1 LVQKNILRG
10 ISVFILED
18 EASGTSS
25 AIIQQKKDLEEE
37 KKKDQL
43 SRKLSLRPTPNDLK
57 AKNIL
62 KGQGDPLEEDC
73 EEEPTIEERAS
84 QLKSILKKRP
94 KEKDLLDYNILKGS
108 HNSVTKGANG
118 ASANIISAQESL
130 KRSILEDT
138 LESKIAVRPTAE
150 ELEDKKILLFAE
162 TVEVLPTFR
171 KSEYNRKPDAT
182 ATFKNLTQQMK
193 VEIREELNTYK
204 KEEMPIHPES
214 NLKLISGEPN
224 TCFH

>member
-1 LVQKNILRG
+1 MQHPERYWCIV
-10 ISVFILED
+10 
-18 EASGTSS
+18 
-25 AIIQQKKDLEEE
+25 IQ
-37 KKKDQL
+37 
-43 SRKLSLRPTPNDLK
+43 
-57 AKNIL
+57 
-62 KGQGDPLEEDC
+62 
-73 EEEPTIEERAS
+73 
-84 QLKSILKKRP
+84 
-94 KEKDLLDYNILKGS
+94 
-108 HNSVTKGANG
+108 GANG

-150 ELEDKKILLFAE
+150 ELEEKKILLFAE

-214 NLKLISGEPN
+214 IE
-224 TCFH
+224 

>member
-1 LVQKNILRG
+1 M
-10 ISVFILED
+10 FIKED

-25 AIIQQKKDLEEE
+25 ALIQQKKDLEEE

-43 SRKLSLRPTPNDLK
+43 SRKLSLRPTPTDLK

-62 KGQGDPLEEDC
+62 KGPGGSLEDLED
-73 EEEPTIEERAS
+73 EPTIEERAT

-94 KEKDLLDYNILKGS
+94 KEKELVDCNILKGS
-108 HNSVTKGANG
+108 RTIVMQGANG
-118 ASANIISAQESL
+118 ASANFISAQESL

-138 LESKIAVRPTAE
+138 LESKIAVRPTVE
-150 ELEDKKILLFAE
+150 ELEEKKILIFAE

-214 NLKLISGEPN
+214 ITLLTLGEPN